1 MDVDGEALLRH
12 YLQGD
17 VKMED
22 MHSNDIILQGGQSE
36 LRQNHF

>member
-22 MHSNDIILQGGQSE
+22 NIFKICTAMTLSYRVDKVN
-36 LRQNHF
+36 